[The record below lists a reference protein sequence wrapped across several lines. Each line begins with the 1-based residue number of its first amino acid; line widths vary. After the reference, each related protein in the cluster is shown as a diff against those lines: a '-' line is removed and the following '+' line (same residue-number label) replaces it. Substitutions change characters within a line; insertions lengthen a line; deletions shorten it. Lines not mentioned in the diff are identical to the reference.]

1 MDDINTHSSVKTS
14 VINSNKIYLNQPKVT
29 GTPTPSHKS
38 TKTGDGEDNNNGI
51 YPDLDL
57 SKIELDCQFNDSNST
72 NMQQQQRTRQ
82 MTEEEPLDERNIWK
96 VVLGHEARTFEELS
110 VVPGMVVYVIK
121 QFAEFLYVR
130 LLGYENIS
138 MSQQYGLIP
147 KYCALN
153 LAQMIANRQH
163 QQQKNSSVLNSS
175 SSHDFMSNQRHD
187 LVMKQIEAAKRR
199 KSQITAL

>member
-1 MDDINTHSSVKTS
+1 MDDVNTHSSVKTS
-14 VINSNKIYLNQPKVT
+14 VMNNNKIYLNQPKVT

-38 TKTGDGEDNNNGI
+38 TKTGEDNNNGI

-72 NMQQQQRTRQ
+72 NMQQQQRQRQ

-153 LAQMIANRQH
+153 LVQMIANRQ
-163 QQQKNSSVLNSS
+163 QQQQNNSSVLNSS

-187 LVMKQIEAAKRR
+187 LVMRQIEAAKRR